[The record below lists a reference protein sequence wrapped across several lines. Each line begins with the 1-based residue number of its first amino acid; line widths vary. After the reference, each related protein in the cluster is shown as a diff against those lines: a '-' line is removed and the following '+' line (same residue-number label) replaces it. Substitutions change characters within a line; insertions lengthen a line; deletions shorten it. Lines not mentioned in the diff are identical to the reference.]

1 MSEEARIIIVLPI
14 NRICATLDCL
24 LKSLDQKSDHHLPR
38 DTNRV
43 QLKQSLR
50 FQYLGATEKIRMR
63 QALALLKVASEIRHD
78 TRSSTIY
85 IQAFFPNG
93 FSLRGYCASISLDD
107 DVILIHSSYGSEL
120 LPRFQYGL

>member
-63 QALALLKVASEIRHD
+63 QALALLKVAS
-78 TRSSTIY
+78 
-85 IQAFFPNG
+85 
-93 FSLRGYCASISLDD
+93 
-107 DVILIHSSYGSEL
+107 
-120 LPRFQYGL
+120 